1 MKIFFK
7 LQYMS
12 WYKHYSQSYKIQQ
25 FEKPLFNNFVI
36 EIKGGY
42 LGMPSGKF
50 YKNKFSTNKSSNQ

>member
-1 MKIFFK
+1 
-7 LQYMS
+7 MS